1 MAKNAMPMATGGGS
15 KVLPKLISTLLG
27 LSVLVLVV
35 KHPTESANGATGVVN
50 GIGVVVDGLAT
61 FLNALG

>member
-1 MAKNAMPMATGGGS
+1 MAKSAVPMAGGGS

-35 KHPTESANGATGVVN
+35 KHPTESATGATGLVN
-50 GIGVVVDGLAT
+50 GIGSVIDGLAT